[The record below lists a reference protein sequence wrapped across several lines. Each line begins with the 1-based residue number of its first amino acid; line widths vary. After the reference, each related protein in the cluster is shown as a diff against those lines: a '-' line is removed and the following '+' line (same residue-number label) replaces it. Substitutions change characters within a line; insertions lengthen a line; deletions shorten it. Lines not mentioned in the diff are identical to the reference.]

1 MDINEFKIGDF
12 FFTGSGRW
20 VCVDKGSLFVLAIKE
35 DKINTYVKGEESSD
49 IVIFD
54 RWDFGGCWKYN
65 Q

>member
-1 MDINEFKIGDF
+1 MDINEFEIGDF

-35 DKINTYVKGEESSD
+35 DKLNTYVEGEESSD